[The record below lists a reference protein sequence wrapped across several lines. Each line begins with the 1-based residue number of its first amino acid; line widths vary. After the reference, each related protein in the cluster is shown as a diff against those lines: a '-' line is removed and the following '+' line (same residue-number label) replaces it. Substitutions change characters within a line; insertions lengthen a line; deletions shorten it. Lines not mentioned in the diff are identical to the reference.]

1 METSVRGGSS
11 KHANQSLV
19 SQGNGQPP
27 PGFGSYLNGSYLI

>member
-27 PGFGSYLNGSYLI
+27 PGFGSYLNGSFIL